1 LEGTASFFGG
11 FVLGWFFVFGFG
23 FCLGYGWI
31 RLLEAGQVFLGCDL
45 PLLCWVFDMPLTG
58 GVEFRAVLQKGNRVQ
73 VPKLVRWEFKM
84 EPGQVLKIEVAR
96 AGSYGGGEHFLV
108 E

>member
-1 LEGTASFFGG
+1 
-11 FVLGWFFVFGFG
+11 
-23 FCLGYGWI
+23 
-31 RLLEAGQVFLGCDL
+31 
-45 PLLCWVFDMPLTG
+45 
-58 GVEFRAVLQKGNRVQ
+58 VLQKGNRVQ